1 MKKIL
6 SILLALLMLCSVA
19 LTACD
24 LENTASSTN
33 STQSSN
39 NSSNGGNGGG
49 SGDGDNKT
57 PEIPSQPSAGYSF
70 KIVGDLRFEYPS
82 NWEDL
87 SNAESIYLHN
97 PDAFSH
103 IIVEIGEAASFW
115 TELTPQDFES
125 EEPPTNGAHIETFVC
140 RENQH
145 SISVNIATCTLN
157 ATDAKMFVL
166 ATTINNVSY
175 AIKLNVNEKEFS
187 LAETIF
193 NSIVNLNPPEGEGDK
208 TPDANAPAGYKPF
221 TNYNLRF
228 AYPDAWTT
236 DSSANSRDVVI
247 NGGSNFRLYL
257 HSSPKTTMFDGL
269 TDDTFRD
276 TYVENLETQYG
287 GTIDSATV
295 EYRENDNG
303 LLVAI
308 IMFSITTENAIEG
321 EIWYCVTIDETT
333 HCLIL
338 RTAVEDETL
347 FQTIFNS
354 LTATDGPNV
363 SNGSESNPGTSTK
376 PEGSDPGTSTKPEG
390 SDPGTSTNPSNK
402 EQEIYQEAKDF
413 YKEGDYEKAYALFSQ
428 IPDYPGVDKY
438 LDELEEKLGLNGS
451 QNKPETSDP
460 SISEKEAEE
469 IYQTAT
475 NLFAQGEYRAAYR
488 LFAQIPDYSDA
499 KTYIQKLEQILKI

>member
-6 SILLALLMLCSVA
+6 SILLVLLMLCSVA

-24 LENTASSTN
+24 TGSSDTSAASS
-33 STQSSN
+33 SSSSN
-39 NSSNGGNGGG
+39 GDSNNGGGGNGGG
-49 SGDGDNKT
+49 GGGGNKPDT
-57 PEIPSQPSAGYSF
+57 PTAGYSF
-70 KIVGDLRFEYPS
+70 KTIDNRLRIEYPS
-82 NWEDL
+82 TWEDQT
-87 SNAESIYLHN
+87 E
-97 PDAFSH
+97 DEAFCCM
-103 IIVEIGEAASFW
+103 ETASFSILSVYADDDPYW
-115 TELTPQDFES
+115 YDFEFNENFDES
-125 EEPPTNGAHIETFVC
+125 DLLESFQQYDSMEFKKLERLNNANGVTVNTISFSYQM
-140 RENQH
+140 NQTM
-145 SISVNIATCTLN
+145 IMYLFEVKIDEIYYEIQL
-157 ATDAKMFVL
+157 MM
-166 ATTINNVSY
+166 
-175 AIKLNVNEKEFS
+175 
-187 LAETIF
+187 
-193 NSIVNLNPPEGEGDK
+193 PEGNDIIAQTVFDSITDVSTAPGSGNGGDPELIVP
-208 TPDANAPAGYKPF
+208 TGYKTF

-269 TDDTFRD
+269 TDDIFRD

-303 LLVAI
+303 LLVAS

-347 FQTIFNS
+347 FVTIFNS

-363 SNGSESNPGTSTK
+363 SNGSESDPGASTK
-376 PEGSDPGTSTKPEG
+376 PEGTDPGTSTKPEG
-390 SDPGTSTNPSNK
+390 TDPGTSTTPSNPSNN
-402 EQEIYQEAKDF
+402 EREIYEEAKNF
-413 YKEGDYEKAYALFSQ
+413 YKEGAYDKAYALFSQ

-438 LDELEEKLGLNGS
+438 LDELEELLNS
-451 QNKPETSDP
+451 NDSSSKN
-460 SISEKEAEE
+460 EK
-469 IYQTAT
+469 
-475 NLFAQGEYRAAYR
+475 
-488 LFAQIPDYSDA
+488 
-499 KTYIQKLEQILKI
+499 